1 MNDDEEQGKGPKS
14 KKFMKEKG
22 KVAKL
27 LSKKVESRN
36 LDEKF
41 CPVDFDPSDVEDSP
55 DEDAWIDYE
64 RNREKRIRKSVK
76 RKKIGNDPHSQ
87 KSDK

>member
-27 LSKKVESRN
+27 LSKQVESRN

-55 DEDAWIDYE
+55 DEDARLDRQTTSEIG
-64 RNREKRIRKSVK
+64 
-76 RKKIGNDPHSQ
+76 KKNT
-87 KSDK
+87 KV